1 MIEFNGYGLPK
12 YIADKEF
19 IIGVALNVNK
29 LSGDL
34 NVSRMPV
41 KQAIEQL
48 EEEGYGKWVGREY
61 YVSDLSI

>member
-29 LSGDL
+29 LSDDL

-48 EEEGYGKWVGREY
+48 EEGYSKWVGREY